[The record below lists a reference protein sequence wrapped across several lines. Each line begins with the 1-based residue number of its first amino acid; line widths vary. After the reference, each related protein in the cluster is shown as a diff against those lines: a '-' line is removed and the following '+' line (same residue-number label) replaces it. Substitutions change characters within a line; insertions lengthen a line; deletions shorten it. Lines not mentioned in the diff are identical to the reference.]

1 MVRDSFAKRGENTFK
16 NRCRFLCKGCWNAG
30 NPHRRCRFKDKPISL
45 QDGSSRY
52 NFAPGQGEFCT
63 CTHKDD
69 GWVCISCKDMQ
80 NAEATTSGFMLC
92 FGEGCTAVLEEDKDR
107 RRICL
112 WCDRPM
118 LRGRASM
125 ESKLAFDQKMQDARA
140 ERGISFEEGTRKR
153 QKLYKMSRRELRGD
167 EAVAHDPEAD
177 APQFVRHLDTT
188 NYQRFMRREQ
198 APSGQQVY
206 QSKSGRWVYHREF
219 LLEIGR
225 YCKRMPKRDDV
236 RVLTRGDGMR
246 IERTNL
252 EKSEEQDQRRR
263 MKKHGQKYSMTSV
276 DSGSGNMLHLRDND
290 KAEATA
296 LRGMRRFSFL
306 PNKTKAIEQGEPS
319 IHQSESVQDVSDD
332 YMVALALQAQLDREM
347 ADALNAEFVA
357 DVAEAACL
365 QILEHEP
372 EDTES
377 DQYSIHPLKSQIS
390 APNENEAVLDI
401 GHASQDNDNET
412 LLAGDQAQLK
422 MCTAGQTPNLED
434 KGNHR
439 VPPASGSLV
448 APEEVAHS
456 EAGGGDL
463 SEPATSQ
470 TRPKPNADQLG

>member
-1 MVRDSFAKRGENTFK
+1 
-16 NRCRFLCKGCWNAG
+16 
-30 NPHRRCRFKDKPISL
+30 
-45 QDGSSRY
+45 
-52 NFAPGQGEFCT
+52 
-63 CTHKDD
+63 
-69 GWVCISCKDMQ
+69 MQ

-219 LLEIGR
+219 LLQIGR
-225 YCKRMPKRDDV
+225 HCKRMPKRDGV
-236 RVLTRGDGMR
+236 RVLTRGDGMQ

-263 MKKHGQKYSMTSV
+263 MKKHGQKYSMTSAG
-276 DSGSGNMLHLRDND
+276 SGSGNMLHLRDND
-290 KAEATA
+290 EAEATA
-296 LRGMRRFSFL
+296 LLDVRRFSFL
-306 PNKTKAIEQGEPS
+306 PNKAKAIEQGEPS
-319 IHQSESVQDVSDD
+319 IHQPESVQDVSDD
-332 YMVALALQAQLDREM
+332 YMVAMALQAQLDREM

-365 QILEHEP
+365 QILEHDS

-377 DQYSIHPLKSQIS
+377 DQHSIHPLKSQIS

-401 GHASQDNDNET
+401 GHALQDNDNQT

-422 MCTAGQTPNLED
+422 MCTARQTPNLED
-434 KGNHR
+434 KGNHSA
-439 VPPASGSLV
+439 PGASDSLV
-448 APEEVAHS
+448 APEEVAQS

-470 TRPKPNADQLG
+470 TRPKPKADQLG